1 MTKRLKNNLMKTDF
15 SRISVLATALM
26 LACSCNSWKEAAST
40 SEEMPPIFPDY
51 TDVTVPAN
59 IAPLNFMVEDAGHI
73 QALLSVDGGK
83 EVKVCG
89 KDGIIRIPLKKWKN
103 LLSHAGGKK
112 ISVNVSVWNE
122 DKPDGVSYRSFDINV
137 APDCMDG
144 WIAYRLIEPGYE
156 GWRQLGIYQRDV
168 TNFDEFEIVTN
179 HDAGRTCVNCHN
191 FPAYSSESMM
201 FHARGAAG
209 GTILYDK
216 GKVIKIDFKS
226 IGLKKNTTYPSWHPE
241 GRFIAFSANTT
252 HQIFFTEGH
261 QGVEVFDTASDL
273 TIYDIETG
281 EAITDPRFSTED
293 ALESFPSWSPEGDYL
308 YFVSYKAQ
316 TTPVVFT
323 PDMQY
328 SLLRV
333 PFNCKTR
340 TFGEK
345 VDTLYNAPEQG
356 GSVSYPRISA
366 DGKYLLY
373 TLSDY
378 GTFPIWHDEADL
390 RMMDLTTMKD
400 VDVSIWND
408 DATADSF
415 HNWSSNGRWAVFG
428 SRRVDGRYTRL
439 MIAYMDKDGKPHKP
453 FLLPQ
458 EDPRHNTWRLRSYNV
473 PEFIKDKVSLPKEA
487 EKIFCPE
494 N

>member
-1 MTKRLKNNLMKTDF
+1 MSGQESEQSRLQLLEVEAFPMVWCVSVSYDGVHMFLCRVSHVPFPTILRIF
-15 SRISVLATALM
+15 SRQLAHVFIPVSLCKHGCRCNWSEFSVSLYHALI
-26 LACSCNSWKEAAST
+26 LIAVKWLEPVAVDQKILRS
-40 SEEMPPIFPDY
+40 Y
-51 TDVTVPAN
+51 LQPAHSPLHSGYGCIKN
-59 IAPLNFMVEDAGHI
+59 I
-73 QALLSVDGGK
+73 
-83 EVKVCG
+83 
-89 KDGIIRIPLKKWKN
+89 
-103 LLSHAGGKK
+103 
-112 ISVNVSVWNE
+112 
-122 DKPDGVSYRSFDINV
+122 DGVDLFRSHSFDS
-137 APDCMDG
+137 PCDG
-144 WIAYRLIEPGYE
+144 FF
-156 GWRQLGIYQRDV
+156 
-168 TNFDEFEIVTN
+168 FD
-179 HDAGRTCVNCHN
+179 A
-191 FPAYSSESMM
+191 
-201 FHARGAAG
+201 
-209 GTILYDK
+209 
-216 GKVIKIDFKS
+216 
-226 IGLKKNTTYPSWHPE
+226 
-241 GRFIAFSANTT
+241 
-252 HQIFFTEGH
+252 
-261 QGVEVFDTASDL
+261 
-273 TIYDIETG
+273 
-281 EAITDPRFSTED
+281 TED
-293 ALESFPSWSPEGDYL
+293 TLESFPSWSPEGDYL

-390 RMMDLTTMKD
+390 HMMDLTTMED
-400 VDVSIWND
+400 VDISIWND

-415 HNWSSNGRWAVFG
+415 HNWSSNGRWAIFG

>member
-1 MTKRLKNNLMKTDF
+1 
-15 SRISVLATALM
+15 
-26 LACSCNSWKEAAST
+26 
-40 SEEMPPIFPDY
+40 
-51 TDVTVPAN
+51 
-59 IAPLNFMVEDAGHI
+59 
-73 QALLSVDGGK
+73 
-83 EVKVCG
+83 
-89 KDGIIRIPLKKWKN
+89 
-103 LLSHAGGKK
+103 
-112 ISVNVSVWNE
+112 
-122 DKPDGVSYRSFDINV
+122 
-137 APDCMDG
+137 
-144 WIAYRLIEPGYE
+144 
-156 GWRQLGIYQRDV
+156 
-168 TNFDEFEIVTN
+168 
-179 HDAGRTCVNCHN
+179 
-191 FPAYSSESMM
+191 MM

-345 VDTLYNAPEQG
+345 VDTLYNAPKQG